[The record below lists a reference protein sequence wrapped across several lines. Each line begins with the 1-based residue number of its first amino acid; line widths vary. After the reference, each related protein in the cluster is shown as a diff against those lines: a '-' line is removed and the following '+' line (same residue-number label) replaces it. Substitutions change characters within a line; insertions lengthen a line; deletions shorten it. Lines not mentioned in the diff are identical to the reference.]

1 MANVVIVGAGPAG
14 IRAAERLISRGLSP
28 IIIDEGQRPGGQA
41 YRMPS
46 ADLALDMDSLLGSEA
61 TKYDRLHET
70 FGKVRKSADYRSR
83 TTAWGVFDGK
93 LYTQGPIGN
102 ENVPFDA
109 LILATGATD
118 RILPIPGWTQPGVF
132 TLGGSQVLLK
142 DQGCLI
148 GRRVVFC
155 GSSPLLYLAALQYKK
170 MGCEIAAILDTSS
183 LQQKALAS
191 PQLASNVPTL
201 LRGLGYMGRL
211 RSSGTMMKYG
221 VRLISFDGD
230 QSVSSVVYAEG
241 DGPPQRIECDAV
253 AYGFGLKPE
262 TQLAELAGAK
272 LTYNATFRQWL
283 PETDAYGRA
292 GPRLY
297 LAGDGAMIGGA
308 DAAELSGT
316 IAASA
321 ALNDLGY
328 AISGPELFK
337 MRRRLSRLRRF
348 QRGLAKAFAWPVQEV
363 PRISDETTL
372 CRCENI
378 KVGELRQS
386 LAMDLPPGDVNR
398 AKAFTRC
405 GMGRC
410 QGRFCGL
417 AAAEITAAASG
428 MPLEAVGYLR
438 AQAPVKPLLI
448 TPGAEA

>member
-1 MANVVIVGAGPAG
+1 MTDVVIVGAGPAG
-14 IRAAERLISRGLSP
+14 IAAAERLVGRGLRP

-46 ADLALDMDSLLGSEA
+46 PDLALDMNSLLGSEA
-61 TKYDRLHET
+61 AKYRRLHET
-70 FGKVRKSADYRSR
+70 FNRLRPLSDYRSR

-93 LYTQGPIGN
+93 LYTQGPDGN
-102 ENVPFDA
+102 GVVPFDA

-118 RILPIPGWTQPGVF
+118 RILPVPGWTRPGVF
-132 TLGGSQVLLK
+132 TLGGAQVILK

-183 LQQKALAS
+183 FRNKAFAAPNLA
-191 PQLASNVPTL
+191 ANIPTL
-201 LRGLGYMGRL
+201 LRGLGYMARL
-211 RSSGTMMKYG
+211 RSSGVPMKFG
-221 VRLISFDGD
+221 ARLLAFEGD
-230 QSVSSVVYAEG
+230 ATVSSVVYSEN
-241 DGPPQRIECDAV
+241 DTTPQHIDCDAV

-272 LTYNATFRQWL
+272 LVFNATFRQWL
-283 PETDAYGRA
+283 PETDDFGRA
-292 GPRLY
+292 APGLY

-321 ALNDLGY
+321 VLHDLGH
-328 AISGPELFK
+328 AMSGPELFK
-337 MRRRLSRLRRF
+337 IRRRLAQLRRF
-348 QRGLAKAFAWPVQEV
+348 QRGLARAFAWPLDDV
-363 PRISDETTL
+363 PRLSDDTTL

-378 KVGELRQS
+378 TVGELRQILS
-386 LAMDLPPGDVNR
+386 VDLPPGDINR

-417 AAAEITAAASG
+417 AAAEITAQVTG
-428 MPLEAVGYLR
+428 LPLEAIGYLR
-438 AQAPVKPLLI
+438 AQAPVKPLAI
-448 TPGAEA
+448 APATEI

>member
-1 MANVVIVGAGPAG
+1 MADVVIVGAGPAG
-14 IRAAERLISRGLSP
+14 ITAGERLVSRGISP

-46 ADLALDMDSLLGSEA
+46 PDLKLDMDSLLGSEA
-61 TKYDRLHET
+61 MKYRRLHESFAKLRT
-70 FGKVRKSADYRSR
+70 SADYRSR

-93 LYTQGPIGN
+93 LYTQGPNGN
-102 ENVPFDA
+102 GIVPFDA

-132 TLGGSQVLLK
+132 TLGGAQVLLK

-170 MGCEIAAILDTSS
+170 MGCEIAAVLDTSS
-183 LQQKALAS
+183 LQNKALAAGN
-191 PQLASNVPTL
+191 LASNVPTL
-201 LRGLGYMGRL
+201 LRGLGYMSRL
-211 RSSGTMMKYG
+211 KSARTPMKYG
-221 VRLISFDGD
+221 VRLLAFEGD
-230 QSVSSVVYAEG
+230 QSVSSVVYTQG

-272 LTYNATFRQWL
+272 LTFNATFRQWL

-292 GPRLY
+292 ARGLY

-316 IAASA
+316 IAACA
-321 ALNDLGY
+321 VLNDLGY
-328 AISGPELFK
+328 STSGPELFK

-348 QRGLAKAFAWPVQEV
+348 QRGLAQAFAWPVQEV
-363 PRISDETTL
+363 SRISDDTTL
-372 CRCENI
+372 CRCENV

-386 LAMDLPPGDVNR
+386 LALDLPPDDINR

-428 MPLEAVGYLR
+428 MPLERIGYLR
-438 AQAPVKPLLI
+438 AQAPVKPLAI
-448 TPGAEA
+448 TPATEA